1 MIQGHLAIASVPI
14 QEWKNVYNQCEALSV
29 GTIFP
34 ELNMPFFAAD
44 SVGAGGKHSALK
56 GCADIPARAGENSE
70 GQQQKAMMRQIQEVS
85 FVADDVRLYMDTHPE
100 DQKGLEL
107 LQTVLAKRSMLMEEF
122 AEKFFPL
129 TTDCMT
135 KIFERNPRAHC
146 CCWKEGPM
154 PWEGGCV

>member
-1 MIQGHLAIASVPI
+1 MSKIYERREFFYDTRTFGDCVCSDSGM
-14 QEWKNVYNQCEALSV
+14 ENVYNQCEALSV

-44 SVGAGGKHSALK
+44 SVGAGGQHSALK

-100 DQKGLEL
+100 DQKGWSSYKL
-107 LQTVLAKRSMLMEEF
+107 
-122 AEKFFPL
+122 
-129 TTDCMT
+129 C
-135 KIFERNPRAHC
+135 
-146 CCWKEGPM
+146 
-154 PWEGGCV
+154 